1 MKEDSGL
8 DRGYDPRNIEDKWYS
23 EWEKQEVFRA
33 DNTSTAPHYSIVIP
47 PPNVTGSLHMGHALD
62 NALPDMLIRQK
73 KMQGYETLWLP
84 GMDHAGIGTQVKV
97 EKMLAEEGLTR
108 FDLGR
113 EGFLK
118 RAWDWKERYGGE
130 IVNQL
135 RRLGCCLDWS
145 RMRFTMDEVL
155 SRAVRE
161 AFVRYYEKGLI
172 YRGLRIVNWC
182 PRCGTAVS
190 DLEVKFREETSS
202 LWYIKC
208 PLAGEQ
214 ASPKSQAP
222 GPGWVIVATTR
233 PETMLG
239 DTAVAVNPE
248 DKRYR
253 ELVGRMLELPLTG
266 RKIPVIADAA
276 VEMEFGTGAV
286 KVTPAH
292 DPVDFDIGER
302 HGLDRI
308 IVVGDDARMTEL
320 APEKFRGMTREE
332 CRAEVV
338 RDLEAAGL
346 MEKVENYSHSVGTC
360 DRCETVIEPLASMQ
374 WWVKMKP
381 LAGPAIEVVRDG
393 RVKFFPERWTKVYLD
408 WMENIRDWCISRQ
421 LWWGHRIPVWYCGC
435 GETIVSRKDP
445 TACPKCG
452 SKELKQDEDVL
463 DTWFSSALWPFSTMG
478 WPEQAPDLAK
488 FFPTDFLTT
497 DPDIIFRWEARM
509 IFSALEFTGK
519 VPFDDVYI
527 HSTVLDKTGARM
539 SRSKGIGVDPLV
551 IFDKYGTDAA
561 RFTIAYLESQ
571 SQSYRLWNERFE
583 LGRNFCNKVW
593 NACRLVA
600 PHLAGPQSPSPG
612 PQAEPEAAD
621 HWIRKRFNEALGRFN
636 DGMARYTFS
645 VAAQTLY
652 DFFWHDLCDWYLEF
666 AKVRMK
672 AGDPAVR
679 QNLRD
684 VFRGTLQM
692 LHPMMPFIT
701 EELWQR
707 LGFGGGRAAESILQS
722 KWPEPLAVDEAETGR
737 VEAMRELVVAVRTI
751 RSEMQVPA
759 KQPVRCIVNTSD
771 AKLAGFL
778 KQNAGL
784 VRQLVLVDELEFGA
798 ERPHKSSLA
807 VVPGGEVYV
816 PLEGVVD
823 FEREL
828 GRLEKEAANLRQAMA
843 AIDAKFANPEFERRA
858 KPEVVEG
865 ERRRRDELSGKLD
878 RLAQQLEAFRQ

>member
-1 MKEDSGL
+1 MSDSAL
-8 DRGYDPRNIEDKWYS
+8 SDFPSRYDPKPVEEKWYRF
-23 EWEKQEVFRA
+23 WEEQGFFTA
-33 DNTSTAPHYSIVIP
+33 DAKSPKPKYSIVIP

-73 KMQGYETLWLP
+73 KMQGFETLWLP
-84 GMDHAGIGTQVKV
+84 GTDHAGIGTQVKV
-97 EKMLAEEGLTR
+97 ERMLAEEGLTR

-118 RAWDWKERYGGE
+118 RAWEWKERYGGE
-130 IVNQL
+130 IIKQL
-135 RRLGCCLDWS
+135 RRLGCCLDWT
-145 RMRFTMDEVL
+145 RLRFTMDEML

-202 LWYIKC
+202 LWYIRYPVVEHERTGC
-208 PLAGEQ
+208 R
-214 ASPKSQAP
+214 
-222 GPGWVIVATTR
+222 WVVVATTR

-239 DTAVAVNPE
+239 DTAVAVNPK
-248 DKRYR
+248 DKRYQD
-253 ELVGRMLELPLTG
+253 LVGQMLELPLTG
-266 RKIPVIADAA
+266 RKVPVIADAA
-276 VEMEFGTGAV
+276 VEMELGTGAV

-302 HGLDRI
+302 HRLERI
-308 IVVGDDARMTEL
+308 NVIGEDARMTDRV
-320 APEKFRGMTREE
+320 PEKYRGLSREE
-332 CRAEVV
+332 CRTRVV
-338 RDLEAAGL
+338 EDLNAQGL
-346 MEKVENYSHSVGTC
+346 LEKIEPHLHSVGTC

-435 GETIVSRKDP
+435 GETIVSRQDP
-445 TACPKCG
+445 SVCPKCG
-452 SKELKQDEDVL
+452 SKDLRQDEDVL

-478 WPEQAPDLAK
+478 WPEETPDLAK
-488 FFPTDFLTT
+488 FYPTDFLTT

-519 VPFDDVYI
+519 IPFEDVYI

-561 RFTIAYLESQ
+561 RFTIAYLETQ
-571 SQSYRLWNERFE
+571 SQSYRLWDERFE
-583 LGRNFCNKVW
+583 LGRNFANKVW

-600 PHLAGPQSPSPG
+600 PFIGRGGDLQLERRTAV
-612 PQAEPEAAD
+612 D
-621 HWIRKRFNEALGRFN
+621 NWIRAKFNAALARFNES
-636 DGMARYTFS
+636 MARYTFS
-645 VAAQTLY
+645 VAAQTMY
-652 DFFWHDLCDWYLEF
+652 DFFWHELCDWYLEF

-672 AGDPAVR
+672 SGDGAVR
-679 QNLRD
+679 QTLRD
-684 VFRGTLQM
+684 VFRGTLQL
-692 LHPMMPFIT
+692 LHPIMPFIT

-707 LGFGGGRAAESILQS
+707 LGFGGQATESRGRSILQS
-722 KWPEPLAVDEAETGR
+722 KWPEPLAVDETETGL
-737 VEAMRELVVAVRTI
+737 VEAMRELVAAVRNI
-751 RSEMQVPA
+751 RSEMAVPA
-759 KQPVRCIVNTSD
+759 KVPVRCIVNTAD
-771 AKLAGFL
+771 TRLARFL
-778 KQNAGL
+778 EENVGL
-784 VRQLVLVDELEFGA
+784 VRQLVLVSDLEFSA
-798 ERPHKSSLA
+798 ERPRQSSLA
-807 VVPGGEVYV
+807 VIPGGEVYV
-816 PLEGVVD
+816 PLAGVVD

-828 GRLEKEAANLRQAMA
+828 DRIEKEAAKLRQAIA
-843 AIDAKFANPEFERRA
+843 AIDAKFANPNFEQRA
-858 KPEVVEG
+858 RPEVVEG
-865 ERRRRDELSGKLD
+865 ERLRRQELADKLG
-878 RLAQQLEAFRQ
+878 RLERQLEALR